1 MDAAFWIEAYA
12 VAGVGKPMPL
22 ILADKGY
29 DVWMGNNRGT
39 EYSRGNN
46 LSLTTKDE
54 KYWAFTYEEMGKYDD
69 PANIKKIKEVTG
81 KDKIF
86 YMGYSQGTIQMFYGL
101 IKLGKD
107 MSDSLHKVVQLA
119 PCMIS
124 G

>member
-107 MSDSLHKVVQLA
+107 MSDSLHKVV
-119 PCMIS
+119 
-124 G
+124 